1 MPEPETTY
9 VLALTNTEV
18 KELVALKDH
27 LLGCMF
33 EESIQR
39 RGLCVLICVLGEI
52 QSGKFKLD

>member
-1 MPEPETTY
+1 MYEPQTKY
-9 VLALTNTEV
+9 AIALTSSEV

-52 QSGKFKLD
+52 QSGKFKID